1 MPLVILLVLVSVA
14 SAGAQPVAD
23 FSAVAAFDGLM
34 AADRITAEGKRV
46 LLVDR
51 SVGANIS
58 DGLTCLSGPYATA
71 RNSCKRFRHPVAQFS
86 SVPETWAGSWNRSN
100 IAFFAWP
107 GSGMP
112 PELPC
117 GQSANTWGQKLSC
130 FAAYVTANA
139 SAYDVVVLMPS
150 YLDAE
155 QPDAYVAA
163 MRDLRAATGLT
174 VGLATSS
181 LARSTAGLSGFNAA
195 VRAAAAAEGFPLLD
209 VADIETRDQTGQ
221 AWFDNRDG
229 IPYTTSSCSENHPDD
244 GLDEPAIAP
253 HYTRECDG
261 GHLGNPDV
269 GKIRIAK
276 AIWWWLSRL

>member
-1 MPLVILLVLVSVA
+1 MRVLMLLLTCATVA
-14 SAGAQPVAD
+14 TAQPVAD
-23 FSAVAAFDGLM
+23 FAAVAGFDGLTVT
-34 AADRITAEGKRV
+34 DQVTAEGKRV

-51 SVGANIS
+51 SVGSNIS
-58 DGLTCLSGPYATA
+58 DGLTCLATPYVTA
-71 RNSCKRFRHPVAQFS
+71 RTACKRYRHPVPSFS
-86 SVPETWAGSWNRSN
+86 NQPETWGGAWSRSH

-107 GSGMP
+107 GSGIP

-117 GQSANTWGQKLSC
+117 GQSANTWEQKLSC
-130 FAAYVTANA
+130 FSAYVTANA

-181 LARSTAGLSGFNAA
+181 LARSSAGLRGFNDA

-229 IPYTTSSCSENHPDD
+229 IPYATSSCSENHPDD
-244 GLDEPAIAP
+244 GLDDPAIAP

-276 AIWWWLSRL
+276 AIWWWLARL